1 MTVET
6 LSDIQRRIYQNKVN
20 KGFNVT
26 DLNKEFCL
34 LYGEVAEAYDAWRK
48 EKPDFAE
55 ELADIAIY
63 LLGSAEI
70 TKVDLGSEISKK
82 LDINEQR
89 EYRVLN
95 NGTHVKVEDIVD
107 NNDNSQSYD
116 AAAVRDC
123 LIDEPK

>member
-63 LLGSAEI
+63 LLGIAEI

-116 AAAVRDC
+116 AAVVRDC